1 MLQLLCNVGFFMTKS
16 WTITTE
22 EDPETG
28 EIILPLP
35 NDLLDLQ
42 GWRDGDTLE
51 WIESDNGSWIIRKV
65 TSN

>member
-1 MLQLLCNVGFFMTKS
+1 MTKS